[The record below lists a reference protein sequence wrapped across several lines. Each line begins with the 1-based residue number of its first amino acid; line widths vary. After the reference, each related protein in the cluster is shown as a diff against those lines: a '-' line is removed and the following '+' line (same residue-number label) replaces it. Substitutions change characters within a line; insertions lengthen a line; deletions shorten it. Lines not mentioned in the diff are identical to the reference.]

1 LNGVTAVNPVIGLTA
16 FFIPVVIPEKA
27 VLNMEARLYI
37 GNLSKST
44 TQEELN
50 VLFSQAGQVTAAEV
64 VKDRKSGES
73 RGFAFITM
81 SAQSEADQA
90 VSMFNMYS
98 LSEHT
103 LKVGAAKPKEHHG
116 VAAPIFD

>member
-1 LNGVTAVNPVIGLTA
+1 M
-16 FFIPVVIPEKA
+16 K
-27 VLNMEARLYI
+27 METRIYV

-50 VLFSQAGQVTAAEV
+50 TLFTQAGQVTTTEV

-81 SAQSEADQA
+81 SAQSEADKA
-90 VSMFNMYS
+90 VSMFDTYS
-98 LSEHT
+98 LSDHA
-103 LKVGAAKPKEHHG
+103 LKVSMAKPKEQRG
-116 VAAPIFD
+116 TAGPV